1 MCRDYADFVR
11 TVAKGRGMSY
21 EAVHKVAK
29 GRLWTGQ
36 QALERGLVD
45 QLGGLHDA
53 ISLAKQLA
61 GLPLVQFAYDIV
73 AHVINLVVGTV

>member
-1 MCRDYADFVR
+1 MRLQCVFCVCRDYTDFIH

-21 EAVHKVAK
+21 EAAHEVAK
-29 GRLWTGQ
+29 GRIWSGQ

-45 QLGGLHDA
+45 QLGGLHDT

-61 GLPLVQFAYDIV
+61 GLPMVTTIQ
-73 AHVINLVVGTV
+73 